1 MFQSEKTMTIL
12 MLLVPFVWALSGVSV
27 KYLSF
32 SISEDEVVVYRFFL
46 SALSTFPLL
55 IWFKIPL
62 RISLKNLVICILLA
76 FFLIGNYRTYFMG
89 MQRGAV
95 GLGAALVTVL
105 IPIFV
110 YILMIFSKK
119 SKPILKDWLALVIGA
134 IGVVLMLDLEQLN
147 LDILVSGGNIYF
159 VLAALTYALFTV
171 FASYMR
177 SIHVLTIH
185 FYVCL
190 FGLLI
195 DWNLSYDSNHLSSL
209 VNMDYVFWINMLFI
223 SVIAAMVQL
232 VEMLMDRFS
241 PALYVNLGIFLPLIT
256 VNCSIL
262 GTSLFLVERD
272 YNLIEST
279 VFGFGSGLGF
289 FLAIVSLA
297 TVRKRMRYSNVPPTL
312 RGVGMAMLLTGLIS
326 MAFLGFSGISL

>member
-1 MFQSEKTMTIL
+1 MEHYISIL
-12 MLLVPFVWALSGVSV
+12 TKAIF
-27 KYLSF
+27 
-32 SISEDEVVVYRFFL
+32 IE
-46 SALSTFPLL
+46 
-55 IWFKIPL
+55 
-62 RISLKNLVICILLA
+62 NILLA
-76 FFLIGNYRTYFMG
+76 YFLG
-89 MQRGAV
+89 MCSFLAISKKV
-95 GLGAALVTVL
+95 DTSIGLGFAV
-105 IPIFV
+105 IF
-110 YILMIFSKK
+110 
-119 SKPILKDWLALVIGA
+119 
-134 IGVVLMLDLEQLN
+134 
-147 LDILVSGGNIYF
+147 
-159 VLAALTYALFTV
+159 
-171 FASYMR
+171 
-177 SIHVLTIH
+177 VLTITAPANWAINE
-185 FYVCL
+185 Y
-190 FGLLI
+190 LLA
-195 DWNLSYDSNHLSSL
+195 DGALAWAGFADMNLDFLQFI
-209 VNMDYVFWINMLFI
+209 VFI

-297 TVRKRMRYSNVPPTL
+297 TIRKRMRYSNVPPTL

>member
-1 MFQSEKTMTIL
+1 MQHYVNIIINSVFIENIL
-12 MLLVPFVWALSGVSV
+12 LIYFLGMC
-27 KYLSF
+27 SF
-32 SISEDEVVVYRFFL
+32 LSISKKVETSIGLGMAVIFVL
-46 SALSTFPLL
+46 SITAPANWA
-55 IWFKIPL
+55 I
-62 RISLKNLVICILLA
+62 NEYLLA
-76 FFLIGNYRTYFMG
+76 D
-89 MQRGAV
+89 GA
-95 GLGAALVTVL
+95 
-105 IPIFV
+105 
-110 YILMIFSKK
+110 
-119 SKPILKDWLALVIGA
+119 LAWAGFADI
-134 IGVVLMLDLEQLN
+134 N
-147 LDILVSGGNIYF
+147 LDFLQFIV
-159 VLAALTYALFTV
+159 
-171 FASYMR
+171 
-177 SIHVLTIH
+177 
-185 FYVCL
+185 
-190 FGLLI
+190 
-195 DWNLSYDSNHLSSL
+195 
-209 VNMDYVFWINMLFI
+209 FI

-297 TVRKRMRYSNVPPTL
+297 TIRKRMRYSNVPPSL